1 MECPK
6 DLVKTTIL
14 PPSTT
19 AGTTTTTTEAPLIQE
34 SKCCLD
40 LDRELAHSISR
51 PLVETQVLQIGT
63 KLYVSS
69 MPMPA
74 PNNLISTI
82 LEETMLMPSPFE
94 ETANASRRKR
104 EVEGDDNA
112 DDISIYPMMK
122 VPQGCHSSESSLV
135 HMLNSRQNELFN
147 FSSLRGW
154 TERRP
159 RGRRTGHSQKFFCGQ
174 CRRQDLSGTNCIK

>member
-19 AGTTTTTTEAPLIQE
+19 AGTTTTTTEAPLIEE
-34 SKCCLD
+34 SKCCLVQRD
-40 LDRELAHSISR
+40 LAHSISR
-51 PLVETQVLQIGT
+51 SLVETQVLKIGT

-74 PNNLISTI
+74 PNYLISTI

-94 ETANASRRKR
+94 ETTNASRRKR

-112 DDISIYPMMK
+112 DDISIYPLMK
-122 VPQGCHSSESSLV
+122 VPQGCHSSESSLI
-135 HMLNSRQNELFN
+135 
-147 FSSLRGW
+147 
-154 TERRP
+154 
-159 RGRRTGHSQKFFCGQ
+159 RTYDVKQSTK
-174 CRRQDLSGTNCIK
+174 